1 MSQSVVSEPLNAHLL
16 IGNLGWGLGICIS
29 SSPGNSH
36 THGLLNVLLSSSLGP
51 LQRDKAIE
59 APGRE
64 PCSRSHRELLRELE
78 QNQPLWPAGGSP
90 KVVQIRELDC
100 DYDGPSIA

>member
-1 MSQSVVSEPLNAHLL
+1 MGS
-16 IGNLGWGLGICIS
+16 GNLYFEL
-29 SSPGNSH
+29 PGEFPRTWTSECCAVKQPGTLANR
-36 THGLLNVLLSSSLGP
+36 V
-51 LQRDKAIE
+51 KAIE

-64 PCSRSHRELLRELE
+64 PSCRSHRELLRELE